1 MFQIISA
8 DEAVALIKDGSTIC
22 INSFLSLGN
31 PEALHSAILR
41 RFKETGHPK
50 NLSLFCASGF
60 GGWDENR
67 YADPYIAAGAV
78 NCVIAGHFGSMP
90 AAVRMAYSGEIEAYN
105 MPLGVLSHTL
115 RAAAS
120 RKDGY
125 LSEVGLGLFVD
136 PRVDG
141 PGLNSRSTKK
151 LVTVEKLDG
160 KEYLYYRT
168 PKIDV
173 AVMRGTAVDPN
184 GNITF
189 EKECVTIDALATA
202 QATKAN
208 GGIVI
213 MQVEHVS
220 HEFSRP
226 RNVIVPGV
234 LVDAVVVCPEQKQ
247 VLDENYN
254 PTLSG
259 DIHVPPTHMNYWMG
273 RMKLSGKRGRREE
286 THVSHEVIG
295 QRAAQELQPNCV
307 VNIGIGIP
315 EMVGRYASKSGML
328 EKVSLTVESGGIGG
342 LPAPGIAFGATIGAD
357 IITDM
362 AQQFDFYDGGGIKT
376 CFMGGYEVDK
386 YGNVNAH
393 VVDRRF
399 AGIGGFA
406 NITTATPNVV
416 FCMTFTA
423 LGLEI
428 ERNGEGVRIVK
439 EGKKPKFKPSIEAIS
454 FSARHARLRGQ
465 NVLYVTER
473 CVFALGDEGLELV
486 EVYEGVDLQK
496 DILDQIDFVPIIRL
510 GTVRS
515 A

>member
-8 DEAVALIKDGSTIC
+8 EEAAALVRDGDTIC
-22 INSFLSLGN
+22 INSFLTLGN
-31 PEALHSAILR
+31 PEELHEALFQ

-50 NLSLFCASGF
+50 NLTLFCASGF
-60 GGWDENR
+60 GGWDEKR
-67 YADPYIAAGAV
+67 FADPIIAAGAV
-78 NCVIAGHFGSMP
+78 KCVIAGHFGSMP
-90 AAVRMAYSGEIEAYN
+90 AAVHKAFSGEIEAYN

-141 PGLNSRSTKK
+141 PGLNDKSRQE
-151 LVTVEKLDG
+151 LVKVAELEG
-160 KEYLYYRT
+160 REYLYYKT

-173 AVMRGTAVDPN
+173 ALMRGTTVDPS

-189 EKECVTIDALATA
+189 EKECVSVDALATA

-213 MQVEHVS
+213 VQVERVS
-220 HEFSRP
+220 HQFSRP

-247 VLDENYN
+247 FLDETYN

-259 DIHVPPTHMNYWMG
+259 DIHVPPSHMNYWMG
-273 RMKLSGKRGRREE
+273 LMRLSGKRGNHDD
-286 THVSHEVIG
+286 TQVSHEIIG
-295 QRAAQELQPNCV
+295 ERAAKELQAGSV

-328 EKVSLTVESGGIGG
+328 EKITLTVESGGIGG

-362 AQQFDFYDGGGIKT
+362 AQQFDFYDGGGIRT
-376 CFMGGYEVDK
+376 CFMGGYEVDR

-393 VVDRRF
+393 VVSGRF

-416 FCMTFTA
+416 FCMTFSA
-423 LGLEI
+423 IGLKA
-428 ERNGEGVRIVK
+428 ERRQDGVHIAH
-439 EGKKPKFKPSIEAIS
+439 EGKKPKFKPEIEAIS
-454 FSARHARLRGQ
+454 FSAKHSRMRGQ

-473 CVFALGDEGLELV
+473 CVFALGDEGLELA
-486 EVYEGVDLQK
+486 EVYQGIDLQK
-496 DILDQIDFVPIIRL
+496 DILDQMEFVPKIRP
-510 GTVRS
+510 GVV
-515 A
+515 

>member
-8 DEAVALIKDGSTIC
+8 DEAAALLRDGDTIC
-22 INSFLSLGN
+22 INSFLTLGN
-31 PEALHSAILR
+31 PEAIHEAIFR

-50 NLSLFCASGF
+50 DLTIFCASGF
-60 GGWDENR
+60 GGWDVNR
-67 YADPYIAAGAV
+67 YADPYIEAGAV
-78 NCVIAGHFGSMP
+78 KCVIAGHFGSMP
-90 AAVRMAYSGEIEAYN
+90 VAVRMAHSGELEAYN
-105 MPLGVLSHTL
+105 MPLGVLSHML

-141 PGLNSRSTKK
+141 PGLNSRSTQK
-151 LVTVEKLDG
+151 LVSVVELEG
-160 KEYLYYRT
+160 KEYLYYMT

-173 AVMRGTAVDPN
+173 ALMRGTTVDPN

-189 EKECVTIDALATA
+189 EKECVSIDALATA

-213 MQVEHVS
+213 MQVERVS
-220 HEFSRP
+220 HDFSRP

-247 VLDENYN
+247 FLDEIYN

-259 DIHVPPTHMNYWMG
+259 DIHVPSSHMNYWMG
-273 RMKLSGKRGRREE
+273 RMKLSGKRGRHED
-286 THVSHEVIG
+286 TQVSHEVIG
-295 QRAAQELQPNCV
+295 ERAAQELHANSV

-315 EMVGRYASKSGML
+315 EMVGRYASKSGIL
-328 EKVSLTVESGGIGG
+328 EKISLTVESGGIGG

-362 AQQFDFYDGGGIKT
+362 AQQFDFYDGGGIRT
-376 CFMGGYEVDK
+376 CFMGGYEADRF
-386 YGNVNAH
+386 GNVNAH
-393 VVDRRF
+393 VVGGRF

-423 LGLEI
+423 IGLEVQCGKDGI
-428 ERNGEGVRIVK
+428 CIVQ
-439 EGKKPKFKPSIEAIS
+439 EGKKPKFKPEIEAIS
-454 FSARHARLRGQ
+454 FSAKHARLRGQ

-473 CVFALGDEGLELV
+473 CVFALGEEGLELA
-486 EVYEGVDLQK
+486 EVYAGIDLQK
-496 DILDQIDFVPIIRL
+496 DILDQLEFVPKIRP
-510 GTVRS
+510 S
-515 A
+515 AIK